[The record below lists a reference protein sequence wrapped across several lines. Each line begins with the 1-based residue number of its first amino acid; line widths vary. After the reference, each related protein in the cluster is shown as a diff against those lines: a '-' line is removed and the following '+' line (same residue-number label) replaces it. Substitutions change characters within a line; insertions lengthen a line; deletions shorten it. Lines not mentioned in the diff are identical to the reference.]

1 MGETTICNSRRKKN
15 VATTLADWSTLHQD
29 LINCFAHQVVSMKD
43 FFAFGGVSKSW
54 RSAIKENS
62 NAALRLHHKVPV
74 LILSKEI
81 NAPVRNIYSLTEGQI
96 SQLDLPETKGK
107 LCYSSLGWLLTV
119 SQVYSTLDLFNP
131 LTHAH
136 IELPPPLAPKKFSL
150 RNLKKFVLSSSP
162 SFTSD
167 YVVMLLSYHHLAFYK
182 PGYNNGTWTLG
193 PIPLPEP
200 SILVDAVYY
209 KGQFYVVD
217 YRGKVFVCKIEDPN
231 NAAQMRLVAPEIPK
245 RLFGADIHF
254 TARYLVESATGTLLL
269 VLTLYEDN
277 SEVTTG
283 CRVFEV
289 PIDTGNS
296 WAKSEVKNFGN
307 TTLFVGANNSS
318 FWVEPLDDSVCKAN
332 CIYFLNRS
340 EVSTADDI
348 DIGIYH
354 MKDGKMDKHLEELP
368 DFKYKGSSLT
378 SHSWLQPSF

>member
-1 MGETTICNSRRKKN
+1 MGETTIRNSRRKKN

-29 LINCFAHQVVSMKD
+29 FINCFAHQVVSMKD

-62 NAALRLHHKVPV
+62 NTALRLQHKVPV

-81 NAPVRNIYSLTEGQI
+81 NAPVRNIYSLTECQI

-119 SQVYSTLDLFNP
+119 SQDYSTLDLFNP

-136 IELPPPLAPKKFSL
+136 IELPPPLPPKKFSL
-150 RNLKKFVLSSSP
+150 RNLKRFVLSSSP

-167 YVVMLLSYHHLAFYK
+167 YGVMLLSYHHLAFYK

-200 SILVDAVYY
+200 LALVDAVYY

-231 NAAQMRLVAPEIPK
+231 DAAQMRLVAPEIPEQ
-245 RLFGADIHF
+245 LFGEDIHF
-254 TARYLVESATGTLLL
+254 IARYLVESATGTL
-269 VLTLYEDN
+269 
-277 SEVTTG
+277 
-283 CRVFEV
+283 
-289 PIDTGNS
+289 NS
-296 WAKSEVKNFGN
+296 WAKSEVKNLGN

-318 FWVEPLDDSVCKAN
+318 FWIEPLDDSVCKAN

-340 EVSTADDI
+340 HVSTADDI